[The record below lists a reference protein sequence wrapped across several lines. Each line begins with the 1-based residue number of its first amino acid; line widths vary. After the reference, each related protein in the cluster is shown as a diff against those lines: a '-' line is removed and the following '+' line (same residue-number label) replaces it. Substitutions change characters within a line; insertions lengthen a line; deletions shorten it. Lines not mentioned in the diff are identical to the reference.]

1 ADARDLPRS
10 APAEAPA
17 RARAPQ
23 AAPLLAPESAETAER
38 TLAAKAD
45 AFATYS
51 SRSDNSSVRDGL
63 QAGRRGRAR
72 AALPGEKRNVPAP
85 GKSSASPAGRKTVRV
100 TLAPMTGRAVDARH
114 LILYR
119 TVLRGSLGYRQGLV
133 IDMPR
138 LGDWLQTRAVGS
150 TGLEGLAAL
159 RFDSVFDPE
168 PPAESRA
175 EPDAEFAYRRRF
187 AEPFAALGATL
198 ELQALPGLGGESYV
212 IALSVLLV
220 AAGAL
225 GLIALYRMVSV
236 ALRFAERRSNFAAAV
251 SHELKTPL
259 TAIRMYAE
267 MLRDDMVDSDEKRHE
282 YYEAMTNES
291 ERLSRL
297 IHNVLE
303 FSQLEKGQRELT
315 PQVGSLEPVLRE
327 TERLLRAHVERE
339 GFTLQVDVAP
349 GLPAVRFD
357 HDALLQV
364 LFNLVDN
371 AIKYASASEDKRISL
386 CCEPDGDGVRL
397 SVRDFGPG
405 VASRQLQ
412 RVFEPFYREE
422 AELTRRTKG
431 TGIGLALVRG
441 LVDAMG
447 GDVSAENAEPT
458 GLRVRIRLRPASA

>member
-1 ADARDLPRS
+1 MSAANPRI
-10 APAEAPA
+10 
-17 RARAPQ
+17 
-23 AAPLLAPESAETAER
+23 
-38 TLAAKAD
+38 
-45 AFATYS
+45 
-51 SRSDNSSVRDGL
+51 
-63 QAGRRGRAR
+63 
-72 AALPGEKRNVPAP
+72 
-85 GKSSASPAGRKTVRV
+85 AS
-100 TLAPMTGRAVDARH
+100 
-114 LILYR
+114 
-119 TVLRGSLGYRQGLV
+119 
-133 IDMPR
+133 
-138 LGDWLQTRAVGS
+138 
-150 TGLEGLAAL
+150 
-159 RFDSVFDPE
+159 RFDSVFEPE
-168 PPAESRA
+168 SAAESR
-175 EPDAEFAYRRRF
+175 AEFAYRRRF
-187 AEPFAALGATL
+187 AEPFADLGATL
-198 ELQALPGLGGESYV
+198 ELQALPGLGGGSYV
-212 IALSVLLV
+212 MTLSLLLV

-267 MLRDDMVDSDEKRHE
+267 MLRDGMVDSEEKRHE
-282 YYEAMTNES
+282 YYEAMTNEA

-339 GFTLQVDVAP
+339 GFALHVEVAP

-371 AIKYASASEDKRISL
+371 SIKYAAASQDRRISL
-386 CCEPDGDGVRL
+386 CCEPDGDGVRV

-422 AELTRRTKG
+422 AELTRRTQG